1 MAASSNNNNNNN
13 KRVEL
18 NITTALKECGVKRF
32 SRQGALLRIDHSLEK
47 NGKLEWKIILFE
59 VKPDFFATLRDFE
72 DKCYRQKI
80 STQLVQQIMAAL
92 CRWTMTIMKMH

>member
-13 KRVEL
+13 NKPVEL
-18 NITTALKECGVKRF
+18 NLTTALKECGVKRF
-32 SRQGALLRIDHSLEK
+32 SRQGALLRMHHSLEK
-47 NGKLEWKIILFE
+47 NGKLEWNVILFE

-72 DKCYRQKI
+72 NNCYKKKI

-92 CRWTMTIMKMH
+92 SATG